1 MSQHT
6 EKIRSGAGEKRLVQV
21 RRSRRGLAAEAGA
34 KRSVPRKS
42 SAERQEQILRE
53 LAGLLGARGAAR
65 ASTSELAKKV
75 GVTEPA
81 LYRHFESKSK
91 MLWALLDFCQAGL
104 EAIDKTGAEAL
115 REAGAFMEANPSV
128 ARLMAGDGLSGEGR
142 DLNERMERLWV
153 ALAKRTYP
161 NDAGLGQAGGDWLR
175 GAMARWVVGERAESA
190 MASEGA
196 KAALLAFEARQGP
209 I

>member
-1 MSQHT
+1 MRQVT
-6 EKIRSGAGEKRLVQV
+6 EKQMSRSEDKKQV
-21 RRSRRGLAAEAGA
+21 RGAAVAGA
-34 KRSVPRKS
+34 KKAVPRKS

-81 LYRHFESKSK
+81 LYRHFESKAK

-104 EAIDKTGAEAL
+104 ESIDKSGAAAL
-115 REAGAFMEANPSV
+115 AKAGEFMESNPSV

-142 DLNERMERLWV
+142 ELNERMEGLWIEFC
-153 ALAKRTYP
+153 KRAYP
-161 NDAGLGQAGGDWLR
+161 AEAGLGQAGGDWLR
-175 GAMARWVVGERAESA
+175 GAMARWVVGDRSESA
-190 MASEGA
+190 MGSESA
-196 KAALLAFEARQGP
+196 KAALRAFGAQGGQG
-209 I
+209 